1 MDNQKPSHLGAPTLV
16 HNVATFAEMMAHL
29 RSQPIIAIDTESDSL
44 YSYYPKVCLIQI
56 STAIANG
63 NAEDT
68 NTATIAEA
76 DLNVADYLLDPL
88 RFTEFSELDDVQS
101 DPTKEIILHAASN
114 DILTMQR
121 DFGFSFNHI
130 FDTQLAA
137 RILGWQYSG
146 LARLLEDHF
155 GIVSDKK
162 MQLTNWGRRPLTSE
176 QITYAQMDTHFLL
189 ALRQIQL
196 NELAQRGRLEEAQEA
211 FELLSHID
219 FQERTPSER
228 SFWQMRVTRKV
239 DRKDTAVLEALWL
252 WREQEAQRQ
261 NRPPFKIVT
270 DAVLAQIAARRPTTT
285 KKLRSIQGI
294 GGAQTSRYA
303 KAILHTVQESA
314 NRPLPEPPEQ
324 KPRPES
330 LLDSDV
336 LARYDALRHW
346 RTQRATERGV
356 DPDIVFSNDTLLTIA
371 MRQPTTECALQEI
384 PEIGAWRA
392 HTYGPEIFKIVGQV
406 S

>member
-1 MDNQKPSHLGAPTLV
+1 MFAYLKTKHIWIVLIFSITFWNCSQTKQGSPVPPDVEKKPEKLT
-16 HNVATFAEMMAHL
+16 
-29 RSQPIIAIDTESDSL
+29 
-44 YSYYPKVCLIQI
+44 
-56 STAIANG
+56 ANG
-63 NAEDT
+63 DTRIDNYYWLNQRENPQVIEYLVAE
-68 NTATIAEA
+68 N
-76 DLNVADYLLDPL
+76 NY
-88 RFTEFSELDDVQS
+88 
-101 DPTKEIILHAASN
+101 
-114 DILTMQR
+114 
-121 DFGFSFNHI
+121 
-130 FDTQLAA
+130 
-137 RILGWQYSG
+137 
-146 LARLLEDHF
+146 
-155 GIVSDKK
+155 
-162 MQLTNWGRRPLTSE
+162 
-176 QITYAQMDTHFLL
+176 
-189 ALRQIQL
+189 
-196 NELAQRGRLEEAQEA
+196 
-211 FELLSHID
+211 
-219 FQERTPSER
+219 
-228 SFWQMRVTRKV
+228 
-239 DRKDTAVLEALWL
+239 
-252 WREQEAQRQ
+252 
-261 NRPPFKIVT
+261 T